1 MIGII
6 WPSLFEVRQQA
17 VDRRNQ
23 AYASAQGKE
32 MLCDGAVAFRGAEV
46 MVGASVGPALNVDG
60 SNNFPSRILLAAVSK
75 DIPCSLPQLSH

>member
-1 MIGII
+1 
-6 WPSLFEVRQQA
+6 
-17 VDRRNQ
+17 
-23 AYASAQGKE
+23 